1 MNVIGKSPH
10 RRVEAQIRAWA
21 SGVLAAGVIALALYF
36 LLHRLGSLD
45 RDEIVRALA
54 RLSAKAL
61 GECAALTGISF
72 LALGAY
78 DMVAVRIVA
87 GRRVSL
93 GRAWLAGS
101 VANAISN
108 TLGFHAFTGT
118 AVRYR
123 LLSRS
128 GLSGPEVASVPAL
141 TWSALALGFVT
152 MLSLAVAVSAQA
164 APWQKVCALISFGLL
179 LISTKFLVG
188 DRTLRVGASTL
199 RLPSRKVALAQ
210 MGMGAIEM
218 ASAIGALFV
227 LMPGHAGIS
236 FPAFS
241 TLYIGAVLL
250 GIASHAP
257 GGIGVFEAT
266 MLAVVDRQDSSGV
279 VAALLAYRL
288 IYNVAPFLLASLV
301 LAGDE
306 LRTIFSSKVGSA

>member
-1 MNVIGKSPH
+1 MKVIGKTRHP
-10 RRVEAQIRAWA
+10 RVWARISAWA
-21 SGVLAAGVIALALYF
+21 SVALAAGVIALALYF
-36 LLHRLGSLD
+36 LLHRLGSID
-45 RDEIVRALA
+45 RNEIIHALA
-54 RLSAKAL
+54 RLTPKAL
-61 GECAALTGISF
+61 CECAALTGLSF

-78 DMVAVRIVA
+78 DMVAVRIIA
-87 GRRVSL
+87 GRKVSL

-128 GLSGPEVASVPAL
+128 GLRGPEVAGVSAL
-141 TWSALALGFVT
+141 SWSALALGFAT
-152 MLSLAVAVSAQA
+152 MLSLAAAISAQA
-164 APWQKVCALISFGLL
+164 GPWQRVCALGSLGLIL
-179 LISTKFLVG
+179 LSTRLLGVG
-188 DRTLRVGASTL
+188 RNLRVGAYKL

-210 MGMGAIEM
+210 MGLGAIEM

-227 LMPGHAGIS
+227 LMPDHAGIS

-241 TLYIGAVLL
+241 TVYIGAVLL

-257 GGIGVFEAT
+257 GGIGVFEAA
-266 MLAVVDRQDSSGV
+266 MLALANRQDISGV
-279 VAALLAYRL
+279 VAALLAYRI
-288 IYNVAPFLLASLV
+288 IYNVAPFFLASLV

-306 LRTIFSSKVGSA
+306 LRAILSSKAGSA